1 MSYSDYRL
9 NAQVRALLVRRGIDL
24 VKLEHGVTDSVVYI
38 RGTVRS
44 YLTRPT
50 ADPSRARL
58 EAIDEVT
65 RLERALRSIP
75 GVRDVVMNINKMT
88 KVGWR
93 WKAQ

>member
-1 MSYSDYRL
+1 VRL
-9 NAQVRALLVRRGIDL
+9 GIDL
-24 VKLEHGVTDSVVYI
+24 VKLEHGVTNSVVYI
-38 RGTVRS
+38 RGSVRS
-44 YLTRPT
+44 YLYRPPD
-50 ADPSRARL
+50 DPSRARL

-75 GVRDVVMNINKMT
+75 GVKDVVMNINKMT